1 VAQCT
6 DTLTLPMLRF
16 TVDPATSATAVQP
29 TLSQAY
35 TLGQDETPLPA
46 AVSMTDGE
54 LRCQVEHARSAG
66 VCLGFDSGA
75 GTTMVATCLLQL
87 RDQPYRLVLEL
98 ARNQIRLCLAK
109 CDDWLF
115 ADHPL
120 AQPALKRLDQAREL
134 FTEAMVERDFMRAE
148 HASREALRRAI
159 EAGELLAYAHAN
171 AALCMRYASR
181 GASRSSVGVRVDLDL
196 DPLRLAPVL
205 ADIDLLMIP
214 TPWRALE
221 PQPGSYELA
230 NLDRW
235 IHYAAKAGKRIVLGP
250 LLDLSDGVLPIW
262 MIPKRHD
269 EVALRDRHAQF
280 CSTIIHRYGAA
291 VGMWITAVGLNE
303 CRFVPLRPESMVDLT
318 RRVAVAIR
326 HSLPKA
332 RLMVELAHPW
342 GEDVALSPKAIPPLR
357 WVQMLIDEGVR
368 FDAVGVRVLQ
378 GVQERGGMVRD
389 LLQISAMLER
399 LVHLKV
405 PIMLTAVGLPSSGK
419 PGSAGAWRGTPSP
432 ELQARWLAAIV
443 TIGLS
448 KRFIETVCWG
458 QLVDKDPSQ
467 PAMGLLTA
475 EGKPKPSWEQFCS
488 IRKRLKEPLGIGSR
502 ALA

>member
-1 VAQCT
+1 
-6 DTLTLPMLRF
+6 MLRF
-16 TVDPATSATAVQP
+16 AVDPATSAKAVQP

-35 TLGQDETPLPA
+35 TLGQDETPLQA
-46 AVSMTDGE
+46 QVAMADGE
-54 LRCQVEHARSAG
+54 LRCHVVAQRSAG
-66 VCLGFDSGA
+66 VCLGFDSGS
-75 GTTMVATCLLQL
+75 GTSMVATCLLQL
-87 RDQPYRLVLEL
+87 REQPYRLVLEL

-115 ADHPL
+115 TDHPL

-159 EAGELLAYAHAN
+159 EASEMLALAHAQ
-171 AALCMRYASR
+171 ALLRMRYASK
-181 GASRSSVGVRVDLDL
+181 GASTSAVGVRIDLSM

-205 ADIDLLMIP
+205 ADLGVLIIP
-214 TPWRALE
+214 TPWRVLE
-221 PQPGSYELA
+221 PQPDSYEFA

-235 IHYAAKAGKRIVLGP
+235 IQYAAKAGKRIVLGP
-250 LLDLSDGVLPIW
+250 LLDLSEAALPIW

-269 EVALRDRHAQF
+269 ETALRDRHTRF
-280 CSTIIHRYGAA
+280 CTAIIHRYGAA

-303 CRFVPLRPESMVDLT
+303 CRFVPLRPETMVELT

-326 HSLPKA
+326 QPLPKA
-332 RLMVELAHPW
+332 KLMVELAHPW
-342 GEDVALSPKAIPPLR
+342 GEDVAASPKAIPPLR

-368 FDAVGVRVLQ
+368 FDAVGVRLIQ
-378 GVQERGGMVRD
+378 GAEERGGMVRD

-399 LVHLKV
+399 LIHLKV

-419 PGSAGAWRGTPSP
+419 AGLAGTWRGPPST
-432 ELQARWLAAIV
+432 ELQARWLTAII
-443 TIGLS
+443 TLGLS
-448 KRFIETVCWG
+448 KRFIEMVCWG
-458 QLVDKDPSQ
+458 QLVDGDPSQ

-475 EGKPKPSWEQFCS
+475 AGKPKSAWDQFCS
-488 IRKRLKEPLGIGSR
+488 IRKRLKEPFGAGS
-502 ALA
+502 AMPA